1 MKEQDKKYIYESPV
15 VMDIDPVSTVK
26 GQDTYQSQ
34 VKPGDEGPGG
44 GGPGAGDFDD

>member
-26 GQDTYQSQ
+26 GDETPQSP
-34 VKPGDEGPGG
+34 VE
-44 GGPGAGDFDD
+44 AGDGPMGEFD